1 MPTVPILKNPKL
13 QIIIVIT
20 EVAMLVAAKYLV
32 SPRFPIKPVST
43 IPTKGM
49 ARFEK
54 KTGMDSKIIF
64 FFENFPEYLVKFIF
78 ILLNNLINLY
88 TTGNLMLEQFL
99 ITFQILVIDVVMAAD
114 NAIIIGLIAA
124 KFAPDNRKKII
135 ALGVGAAFVFR
146 IFFATG
152 ANYIFE
158 FAWIKILG
166 GILLVWVINN
176 LRQDFFGQ
184 NKVRSPQLK
193 SKETKSFSTGVYQVL
208 IADLTLSFD
217 NVLAVVAASKGN
229 FHIMVIGLLLSV
241 FLIATLASFF
251 ADFIK
256 KHQWLGYLG
265 LVTILIIA
273 IQLII
278 GGLVS
283 LEVLS
288 INENYKFLFS
298 I

>member
-1 MPTVPILKNPKL
+1 
-13 QIIIVIT
+13 
-20 EVAMLVAAKYLV
+20 
-32 SPRFPIKPVST
+32 
-43 IPTKGM
+43 
-49 ARFEK
+49 
-54 KTGMDSKIIF
+54 
-64 FFENFPEYLVKFIF
+64 
-78 ILLNNLINLY
+78 
-88 TTGNLMLEQFL
+88 MLEQFF
-99 ITFQILVIDVVMAAD
+99 ITFQIVIIDVVMAAD
-114 NAIIIGLIAA
+114 NAIIIGIIAA
-124 KFAPDNRKKII
+124 NYAPDNRKKII

-158 FAWIKILG
+158 FAWVKILG

-176 LRQDFFGQ
+176 LRQDFFGK

-193 SKETKSFSTGVYQVL
+193 SKEIKSFSTGVYQVL

-278 GGLVS
+278 GGLVN
-283 LEVLS
+283 LEVLT

>member
-1 MPTVPILKNPKL
+1 MLIYN
-13 QIIIVIT
+13 VI
-20 EVAMLVAAKYLV
+20 
-32 SPRFPIKPVST
+32 R
-43 IPTKGM
+43 
-49 ARFEK
+49 
-54 KTGMDSKIIF
+54 
-64 FFENFPEYLVKFIF
+64 
-78 ILLNNLINLY
+78 
-88 TTGNLMLEQFL
+88 MLEQFL
-99 ITFQILVIDVVMAAD
+99 ITFQIVIIDVVMAAD
-114 NAIIIGLIAA
+114 NAIIIGIIAA
-124 KFAPDNRKKII
+124 NYASDNRKKII

-158 FAWIKILG
+158 FAWVKILG
-166 GILLVWVINN
+166 GILLIWVINN
-176 LRQDFFGQ
+176 LRQDFFGT

-193 SKETKSFSTGVYQVL
+193 SKEIKSFSTGVYQVL
-208 IADLTLSFD
+208 VADLTLSFD

-278 GGLVS
+278 GGLVN
-283 LEVLS
+283 LEVLT